1 VAVTTEMIK
10 ALRGETGAGV
20 MDAKRALDSADG
32 DMAKAKAILREQGM
46 AAAAKRAERE
56 TSNGV
61 VEAYI
66 HAGGR
71 IGVLVE
77 VNCETDFVAN
87 TEDFR
92 GLARNIAMQIAAMN
106 PMLVSRD
113 DPEREKHEGS
123 DEEVCLL
130 SQPFI
135 RDSSRTIEGLV
146 QDAVAKTGEN
156 IRIRRFTR
164 FELGR

>member
-1 VAVTTEMIK
+1 
-10 ALRGETGAGV
+10 
-20 MDAKRALDSADG
+20 
-32 DMAKAKAILREQGM
+32 
-46 AAAAKRAERE
+46 
-56 TSNGV
+56 
-61 VEAYI
+61 
-66 HAGGR
+66 
-71 IGVLVE
+71 
-77 VNCETDFVAN
+77 
-87 TEDFR
+87 
-92 GLARNIAMQIAAMN
+92 MQIAAMN